1 MAETDYYKILGVSK
15 TANSQEIKKAYH
27 KLALKYHP
35 DKNQDDKNAEAK
47 FKEISEAYAVLSD
60 KEKRQQ
66 YDTYG
71 SAGFQ
76 QRFSQEDI
84 FRNFDLSDIL
94 REFGFG
100 QSFGGS
106 GSGRTFNFN
115 SGGGFSGHR
124 GKNPFEHAT
133 GGCSNGG
140 CGTSGHKTRQIQG
153 NDIEYEI
160 PLTLDEIIDGCQK
173 TVTINHAGNSDTI
186 TVKIPSG
193 MTAGKKIR
201 VPGKGE
207 SSPYGGARG
216 NLFIKSKP
224 TPHPYFE
231 VDGNDI
237 STVKE
242 IKLTEAL
249 LGTKVDISTPSGKEI
264 TINIPSGTKHK
275 SKLRLAQQGIPH
287 MNAEGCGNL
296 FVVIHVNIPKEL
308 DRKQKKLIEKL
319 AETGL

>member
-1 MAETDYYKILGVSK
+1 MAETDYYKILGVDK
-15 TANSQEIKKAYH
+15 TANGQEIKKAYH

-106 GSGRTFNFN
+106 GFGRTFS
-115 SGGGFSGHR
+115 SGGGFGGQAGR
-124 GKNPFEHAT
+124 NPFGHGA
-133 GGCSNGG
+133 GG
-140 CGTSGHKTRQIQG
+140 CGAGAHQSRQIQG

-160 PLTLDEIIDGCQK
+160 ALNLDEIINGCQK

-207 SSPYGGARG
+207 SSPYGGPRG

-224 TPHPYFE
+224 ISHPYFE
-231 VDGNDI
+231 IEGNDI
-237 STVKE
+237 STIKE

-249 LGTKVDISTPSGKEI
+249 LGTRVDILTPSGKNI
-264 TINIPSGTKHK
+264 TINIPAGTKHK

-296 FVVIHVNIPKEL
+296 FVVVHVNIPKEL
-308 DRKQKKLIEKL
+308 DKKQKKLIEKL

>member
-1 MAETDYYKILGVSK
+1 MAETDYYKILGVPK
-15 TANSQEIKKAYH
+15 TASGQEIKKAYH

-35 DKNQDDKNAEAK
+35 DKNKDDKNAESK

-76 QRFSQEDI
+76 QRFSKEDI
-84 FRNFDLSDIL
+84 FRDFDLGDIL

-100 QSFGGS
+100 QNFGGS
-106 GSGRTFNFN
+106 GFGRTFTSGTGFSNGAHFSN
-115 SGGGFSGHR
+115 NMGRNPFAHAMGGG
-124 GKNPFEHAT
+124 T
-133 GGCSNGG
+133 GGHH
-140 CGTSGHKTRQIQG
+140 TARQTKG

-160 PLTLDEIIDGCQK
+160 ALTLDEIINGCQK
-173 TVTINHAGNSDTI
+173 TVTINHAGNSDTL

-207 SSPYGGARG
+207 SSPYGGPRG

-224 TPHPYFE
+224 VPHPFFE
-231 VDGNDI
+231 IDGNDI
-237 STVKE
+237 STVRE
-242 IKLTEAL
+242 IKLTDAL
-249 LGTKVDISTPSGKEI
+249 LGTKVDILTPSGKEI
-264 TINIPSGTKHK
+264 TINIPAGTKHK
-275 SKLRLAQQGIPH
+275 AKLRLAQQGLPQ
-287 MNAEGCGNL
+287 MNTELCGDL
-296 FVVIHVNIPKEL
+296 FVVIHVSVPKEL
-308 DRKQKKLIEKL
+308 DKKQKKLVEKL

>member
-1 MAETDYYKILGVSK
+1 MAETDYYKILGVAK

-47 FKEISEAYAVLSD
+47 FKQISEAYAVLSD
-60 KEKRQQ
+60 KEKRHQ

-100 QSFGGS
+100 QSFGG
-106 GSGRTFNFN
+106 GGFGRTFT
-115 SGGGFSGHR
+115 SGGGFSSHMGR
-124 GKNPFEHAT
+124 NPFEQAT
-133 GGCSNGG
+133 GGCGKGG
-140 CGTSGHKTRQIQG
+140 CGGSAHQSRQTQG

-160 PLTLDEIIDGCQK
+160 QLTLDEIINGCQK
-173 TVTINHAGNSDTI
+173 TVTINHAGNSETI
-186 TVKIPSG
+186 TVKIPKG
-193 MTAGKKIR
+193 MGAGKKIR

-207 SSPYGGARG
+207 PSPYGGTRG

-224 TPHPYFE
+224 KPHPYFE
-231 VDGNDI
+231 IEGNDL
-237 STVKE
+237 STVRE

-249 LGTKVDISTPSGKEI
+249 LGTRVDISTPSGKEI

-275 SKLRLAQQGIPH
+275 AKLRLPQLGIPH
-287 MNAEGCGNL
+287 MNAEGCGDL
-296 FVVIHVNIPKEL
+296 FVVIHVNSPKEL
-308 DRKQKKLIEKL
+308 DKKQKKLIEKL

>member
-1 MAETDYYKILGVSK
+1 MAETDYYKILGVDK
-15 TANSQEIKKAYH
+15 TATPQELKKAYH
-27 KLALKYHP
+27 KLAVKYHP
-35 DKNQDDKNAEAK
+35 DKNKDDKNAEAK

-76 QRFSQEDI
+76 QRYSKEDI
-84 FRNFDLSDIL
+84 FRDFDISDIL

-100 QSFGGS
+100 QGFGGS
-106 GSGRTFNFN
+106 NFGRTFT
-115 SGGGFSGHR
+115 SGGGFSNTGGFSGGGGSSHA
-124 GKNPFEHAT
+124 GKNPF
-133 GGCSNGG
+133 GQGMGSQR
-140 CGTSGHKTRQIQG
+140 TRQTQG

-160 PLTLDEIIDGCQK
+160 GLTLDEIIYGCQK
-173 TVTINHAGNSDTI
+173 TVTINQGGSSETI
-186 TVKIPSG
+186 TVKIPKG

-207 SSPYGGARG
+207 PSPYGGSRG
-216 NLFIKSKP
+216 NLMIKSKP
-224 TPHPYFE
+224 LPNHDFE
-231 VDGNDI
+231 IEGNDI
-237 STVKE
+237 STIRE

-249 LGTKVDISTPSGKEI
+249 LGSKVDILTPSGKAI
-264 TINIPSGTKHK
+264 TMNIPPGTKHK
-275 SKLRLAQQGIPH
+275 SRLRLAQQGIPY
-287 MNAEGCGNL
+287 MQKEGHGDL

-308 DRKQKKLIEKL
+308 NSKQKKIVEKL